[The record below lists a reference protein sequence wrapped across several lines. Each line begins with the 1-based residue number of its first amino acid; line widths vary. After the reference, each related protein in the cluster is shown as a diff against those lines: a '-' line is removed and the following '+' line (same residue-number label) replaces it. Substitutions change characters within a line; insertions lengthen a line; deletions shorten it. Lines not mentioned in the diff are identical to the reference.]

1 MRGPDWATG
10 WGDDTPERRR
20 DLEEWVKR
28 EFRNATVV
36 WFEHP
41 EAKGE
46 LGEQVGEFGFDPRHG
61 GGRAVTE
68 IRRKSGRLYIGGTSG
83 GRVPGH
89 PHGVDEVAAALGR
102 YGEAN
107 G

>member
-1 MRGPDWATG
+1 M
-10 WGDDTPERRR
+10 
-20 DLEEWVKR
+20 
-28 EFRNATVV
+28 
-36 WFEHP
+36 
-41 EAKGE
+41 
-46 LGEQVGEFGFDPRHG
+46 
-61 GGRAVTE
+61 TE
-68 IRRKSGRLYIGGTSG
+68 IRRKAGRLYIGGTSG